1 MIDFSCEE
9 NYPKEYVKYERMK
22 ISELIKRY
30 VVLSYK
36 VEQLEQQREKVIALI
51 KEGRFVEALLELDG
65 K

>member
-9 NYPKEYVKYERMK
+9 NYPKEYIKYERMK
-22 ISELIKRY
+22 ISELVKRY

-36 VEQLEQQREKVIALI
+36 VEQLEKQREKVIALI
-51 KEGRFVEALLELDG
+51 KDGRFVEASQELE